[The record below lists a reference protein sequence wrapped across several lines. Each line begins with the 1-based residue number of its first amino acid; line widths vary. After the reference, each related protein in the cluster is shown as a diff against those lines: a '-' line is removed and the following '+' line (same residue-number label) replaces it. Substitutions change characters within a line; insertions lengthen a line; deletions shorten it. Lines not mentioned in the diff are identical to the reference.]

1 MKIDKIVGI
10 LSVLLQREKVTVHE
24 LAELYEV
31 SDRTVYRYIDTLGMA
46 GIPIYSKRGN
56 GGGIFIMEGY
66 KIDKTLLSSK
76 EMHAVLDGLR
86 SLDSV
91 SNTNYYSRLMEKF
104 SAGSSM
110 SAENKNIII
119 DLSGWDKSAVA
130 DKIEIIKNAIEN
142 KEKIS
147 FEYHSPNG
155 GSSRIIEPYDLIYQ
169 WSSWYVRGF
178 CKDKQDY
185 RMFKLTRMTDLKN
198 IGEKFEEREIPAYVP
213 DKLRHTKGEITAV
226 VRFDD
231 SVKWRIIDEFG
242 IDFINYNKNGEIEVT
257 FTWSDVPSF
266 FRYIL
271 TFGDNAEIISPQEY
285 REQFAG
291 LLKNISKKYEI

>member
-1 MKIDKIVGI
+1 MKIDRLVGI
-10 LSVLLQREKVTVHE
+10 LSILIQKEKVTVHE

-31 SDRTVYRYIDTLGMA
+31 SERTVYRDIDTLGMA
-46 GIPIYSKRGN
+46 GIPIVSERGN
-56 GGGIFIMEGY
+56 GGGISIMERY
-66 KIDKTLLSSK
+66 KIDRTLLSSK

-91 SNTNYYSRLMEKF
+91 SNTNNYSRLMEKL
-104 SAGSSM
+104 SAGSSACIPSGNM
-110 SAENKNIII
+110 II
-119 DLSGWDKSAVA
+119 DLSSWDKSAVA
-130 DKIEIIKNAIEN
+130 EKIEIIKNAIEN

-155 GSSRIIEPYDLIYQ
+155 DSSRIIEPYHLIYQ
-169 WSSWYVRGF
+169 WSSWYVWGF
-178 CKDKQDY
+178 CTDKKDH
-185 RMFKLTRMTDLKN
+185 RMFKLTRMTDLKS
-198 IGEKFEEREIPAYVP
+198 IGEKCAEREIPAYVP
-213 DKLRHTKGEITAV
+213 DKLLHTKGEITAS

-231 SVKWRIIDEFG
+231 TVKWRLIDEFG
-242 IDFINYNKNGEIEVT
+242 IDFIKYNENREIEVT

-271 TFGDNAEIISPQEY
+271 TFGDDAEIISPKEY
-285 REQFAG
+285 RELFAE

>member
-1 MKIDKIVGI
+1 MKIDRLVGI
-10 LSVLLQREKVTVHE
+10 LSVLLQREKVTVRE

-31 SDRTVYRYIDTLGMA
+31 SERTVYRDIDTLGMA
-46 GIPIYSKRGN
+46 GVPIVSERGN
-56 GGGIFIMEGY
+56 GGGVSIMEGY

-76 EMHAVLDGLR
+76 EIRAVLEGLR

-91 SNTNYYSRLMEKF
+91 SNTNNYSRLMEKL
-104 SAGSSM
+104 SAGSSACIPSSNM
-110 SAENKNIII
+110 II
-119 DLSGWDKSAVA
+119 DLSSWDKSAVA

-142 KEKIS
+142 KVKIS
-147 FEYHSPNG
+147 FGYHSPNG
-155 GSSRIIEPYDLIYQ
+155 DSYRIIEPYHLIYQ
-169 WSSWYVRGF
+169 WSSWYVWGF
-178 CKDKQDY
+178 CTDKQDY

-198 IGEKFEEREIPAYVP
+198 IGEKCEEREIPTYVP
-213 DKLRHTKGEITAV
+213 DKLLHTKGGITAV

-231 SVKWRIIDEFG
+231 PVKWRIIDEFG
-242 IDFINYNKNGEIEVT
+242 IDFIKYNKNGEIEVT

-271 TFGDNAEIISPQEY
+271 TFGDNAEIISPEEY
-285 REQFAG
+285 REQFAE

>member
-1 MKIDKIVGI
+1 MKIDKLVGI
-10 LSVLLQREKVTVHE
+10 LSILLQKEKVTVHE

-31 SDRTVYRYIDTLGMA
+31 SDRTIYRYIDTLGMA
-46 GIPIYSKRGN
+46 GIPIFSKRGN
-56 GGGIFIMEGY
+56 GGGFSIMEGY
-66 KIDKTLLSSK
+66 KIDRTLLSSK
-76 EMHAVLDGLR
+76 EMRAVLDGLR

-104 SAGSSM
+104 SIGSSM
-110 SAENKNIII
+110 SVTNENIII

-130 DKIEIIKNAIEN
+130 DKIEIIKTAIEN
-142 KEKIS
+142 KDKIS

-155 GSSRIIEPYDLIYQ
+155 DSSRVIEPYHIIYQ
-169 WSSWYVRGF
+169 WSGWYVWGF
-178 CKDKQDY
+178 CTDKQDY

-198 IGEKFEEREIPAYVP
+198 TGEKCEKREIPAYVP
-213 DKLRHTKGEITAV
+213 DKLLHTDGEITAV

-231 SVKWRIIDEFG
+231 SVKWRLIDEFG
-242 IDFINYNKNGEIEVT
+242 IDFIKYNKNDEIEVT

>member
-1 MKIDKIVGI
+1 MKIDKLVGI
-10 LSVLLQREKVTVHE
+10 LSILLQKEKVTVHE

-31 SDRTVYRYIDTLGMA
+31 SDRTIYRYIDTLGMA
-46 GIPIYSKRGN
+46 GIPIFSKRGN
-56 GGGIFIMEGY
+56 GGGFSIMEGY
-66 KIDKTLLSSK
+66 KIDRTLLSSK
-76 EMHAVLDGLR
+76 EMRAVLDGLR

-104 SAGSSM
+104 SIGSSM
-110 SAENKNIII
+110 SVTNENIII

-130 DKIEIIKNAIEN
+130 DKIEIIKTAIEN
-142 KEKIS
+142 KDKIS

-155 GSSRIIEPYDLIYQ
+155 DSSRVIEPYHIIYQ
-169 WSSWYVRGF
+169 WSGWYVWGF
-178 CKDKQDY
+178 CTDKQDY

-198 IGEKFEEREIPAYVP
+198 TGEKCEKREIPAYVP
-213 DKLRHTKGEITAV
+213 DKLLHTDGEITAV

-231 SVKWRIIDEFG
+231 SVKWRLIDEFG
-242 IDFINYNKNGEIEVT
+242 IDFIKYNKNDEIEVT

-271 TFGDNAEIISPQEY
+271 TFGDNAEIISPTEY
-285 REQFAG
+285 REQFAE
-291 LLKNISKKYEI
+291 LLKKISKKYEI

>member
-1 MKIDKIVGI
+1 MKIDRLVGI
-10 LSVLLQREKVTVHE
+10 LSVLLQREKVTVRE

-31 SDRTVYRYIDTLGMA
+31 SERTVYRDIDTLGMA
-46 GIPIYSKRGN
+46 GIPIFSERGN
-56 GGGIFIMEGY
+56 GGGISIMERY
-66 KIDKTLLSSK
+66 KIDRTLLSSK

-198 IGEKFEEREIPAYVP
+198 TGEKCEEREIPAYVP
-213 DKLRHTKGEITAV
+213 DKLLHTDGEITAV
-226 VRFDD
+226 VRFDN

-242 IDFINYNKNGEIEVT
+242 VDFLKYNAKGEIEVT